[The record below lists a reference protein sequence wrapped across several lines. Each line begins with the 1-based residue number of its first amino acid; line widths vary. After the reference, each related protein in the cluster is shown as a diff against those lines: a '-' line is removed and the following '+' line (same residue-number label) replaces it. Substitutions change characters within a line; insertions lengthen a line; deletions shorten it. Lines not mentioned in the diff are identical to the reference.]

1 MPIMMDMP
9 IAPPD
14 QELRN
19 IIDKL
24 AQFVARNG
32 PEFEQMTKQK
42 QKDNPKFSFLFGG
55 EYYAYYKHQ
64 VATQQSSLKPKEE
77 VPPTAAGA
85 PPGPMPWQA
94 TSNVALA
101 QLQQQVQE
109 IQEQIRQSEV
119 NLAAQHQVLL
129 QQQQVQLDEAIRK
142 AQDDKLM
149 AQAKS
154 CDIEIA
160 ELDKILQPIIESCTK
175 DAISA
180 GKGWIFS
187 HSTTPQRNELIC
199 QYLLKKVTV
208 PGAPFDMKL
217 HIVYLINDVLHH
229 WKNVML
235 LDLFCSVRKN
245 ADGLKQSLDKVVVP
259 IFCTTS
265 IGVDEEKG
273 QKLAKLLK
281 LWETN
286 NYFPALILEQLKN
299 PAISL
304 ANYQASLITEHAA
317 VITSVTSAVQAKYTQ
332 LQKQHQDFVAHLTS
346 RLQTLQFGMLPPTMA
361 AQAGLS
367 GVAALPTPG
376 MLPQAALATAAGQAL
391 PPTASL
397 APPASVS
404 APGPQ
409 VASGVAATP
418 ATSAA
423 GQQPP
428 QQQQLAGSEQEAT
441 SQDSAITGSE
451 AGGGGGSSGNGNGE
465 EESQSSEVQASNS
478 VQEMDPQLAQGH
490 GPNMGPASLPDD
502 SIGGGLPPLQQQHP
516 QGPMSMNAD
525 SVPPHMMS
533 DQMPPRD
540 MRPGGMNH
548 GYGGPMHYAGGGP
561 MGGGGGPMGVG
572 GGPMGG
578 GGGPMGGGGGPMGG
592 GGPPYM
598 GNGPPPPMSHFG
610 PQPPPHYGM
619 PPGYNHPPP
628 PSYMHH
634 GGPPH
639 GQYGGMPPRGMHSY
653 DHMNNDMPY
662 YDDYDMNARSRQDY
676 GNFYIDSETMP
687 PRGDGGHPN
696 AGPGLPDTRQPPPGF
711 VPMNSQGYL
720 PPEIPPEALEC
731 LVPTMPYYELPAGLI
746 VPLVK
751 LEDSD
756 YRPLDPQ
763 DLRLPPPAPPSEALM
778 QAVEMFYSP
787 PSHERPRNSEGWEQL
802 GLYEFFKAKSQHV
815 RKRPSSDEEGEGNG
829 RGRSER
835 EDQQSNRRAKAKE
848 GEDQMQLREDPNRRK
863 YRESKSPPSAKHDEE
878 PRRKKRSRSRSE
890 SQSPPRRSRRSR
902 SLSRSHSRS
911 RSRSHS
917 QSPSRRRS
925 PERSPTPPSFFGS
938 SYGGDPR
945 DSRLDESNKGHQ
957 LLRKMGWGGAGLG
970 AAEQGIQDPIHP
982 GDIRDRQD
990 LYKGVGI
997 NLHDPYENF
1006 RKSKGQAFINRMKAR
1021 TEDVK

>member
-1 MPIMMDMP
+1 MPINMEMP
-9 IAPPD
+9 VAPPD

-64 VATQQSSLKPKEE
+64 VAAQQNSSCC
-77 VPPTAAGA
+77 PTLSRKRKCRRRLSSA
-85 PPGPMPWQA
+85 PPAPMPWQA

-175 DAISA
+175 DSISA

-187 HSTTPQRNELIC
+187 HSTTPQRNELIS

-229 WKNVML
+229 
-235 LDLFCSVRKN
+235 CVRKN

-286 NYFPALILEQLKN
+286 NYFPASILEQLKN

-304 ANYQASLITEHAA
+304 ANYQASLITEHANSHHISDKCRA
-317 VITSVTSAVQAKYTQ
+317 GQV
-332 LQKQHQDFVAHLTS
+332 L
-346 RLQTLQFGMLPPTMA
+346 A
-361 AQAGLS
+361 ASKA
-367 GVAALPTPG
+367 TPG
-376 MLPQAALATAAGQAL
+376 LCGAPHSAATGTAVWGAAPCNGSTGGPDRRFRPANAYNDDRPGATHVDWFASAHVGQCPGPSSGDRHGRHYRLGALAVNN
-391 PPTASL
+391 SL
-397 APPASVS
+397 SKLLL
-404 APGPQ
+404 Q
-409 VASGVAATP
+409 NRR
-418 ATSAA
+418 
-423 GQQPP
+423 
-428 QQQQLAGSEQEAT
+428 EAT
-441 SQDSAITGSE
+441 SQDSAVTGSE
-451 AGGGGGSSGNGNGE
+451 VGGGAGGDGDGGGAGGGGGSANEGD
-465 EESQSSEVQASNS
+465 ESQQPLEAQASKS
-478 VQEMDPQLAQGH
+478 IPESDPQLAQGH
-490 GPNMGPASLPDD
+490 SPNVGQGPNLGPASMPDD
-502 SIGGGLPPLQQQHP
+502 GLGGGHPLPQEQHP
-516 QGPMSMNAD
+516 YGPMSMNMD
-525 SVPPHMMS
+525 GIPPHMMP
-533 DQMPPRD
+533 DQMPSRD
-540 MRPGGMNH
+540 MRPGTTVTEAPCTYPGDS
-548 GYGGPMHYAGGGP
+548 YGGDSYGVDSYGGSGHMGGRGH
-561 MGGGGGPMGVG
+561 MGGGH
-572 GGPMGG
+572 
-578 GGGPMGGGGGPMGG
+578 MGG

-610 PQPPPHYGM
+610 PQGPPHYGM
-619 PPGYNHPPP
+619 PPGYDHPPP
-628 PSYMHH
+628 PGYMHH

-639 GQYGGMPPRGMHSY
+639 GQYGGMPPHGMHGF
-653 DHMNNDMPY
+653 DPMDNDRPY
-662 YDDYDMNARSRQDY
+662 YDDYDMNSRSRQDY
-676 GNFYIDSETMP
+676 GNFYIDSESMP
-687 PRGDGGHPN
+687 PRGDMGHPS
-696 AGPGLPDTRQPPPGF
+696 AGPGLLDPRHPPPGF
-711 VPMNSQGYL
+711 VPMNSQGYM
-720 PPEIPPEALEC
+720 PPELPPEALEC

-746 VPLVK
+746 VPLVR
-751 LEDSD
+751 LDDSD
-756 YRPLDPQ
+756 YRPLDPKEM
-763 DLRLPPPAPPSEALM
+763 RLPPPAPPSEALM

-802 GLYEFFKAKSQHV
+802 GLYEFFKAKSQYV
-815 RKRPSSDEEGEGNG
+815 RKRPSSDDEGDGYS
-829 RGRSER
+829 RGRSDRDE
-835 EDQQSNRRAKAKE
+835 QQEERRAKAKE
-848 GEDQMQLREDPNRRK
+848 IEDQIRDDIARRK
-863 YRESKSPPSAKHDEE
+863 YRESKSPPSARHEEE

-890 SQSPPRRSRRSR
+890 SRSPPRHSRRSR

-911 RSRSHS
+911 RSRSRS
-917 QSPSRRRS
+917 QSPLRRRS

-970 AAEQGIQDPIHP
+970 ASEQGIQDPIHP
-982 GDIRDRQD
+982 GDVRDRQD